1 MSLRLLQIKAVFAAF
16 AFGAGAHAGT
26 LTLTNIDGIEYRQAG
41 NVFTWGPSSP
51 ESTKLR
57 GGTAFRGD
65 SVISDVEPK
74 MSTSRALTVGK
85 GLPVTATAPINKKA
99 FGKAVVGAIARG
111 AGGPL
116 PLIASVGLPILAD
129 YMFNDMGYH
138 KIDQEG
144 GQLRGHRWGPDVIIS
159 DGYLY
164 KITVGGNT
172 WTGHTRQSVCQEA
185 GTALFPKF
193 FDSTWAIE
201 NIFVQGGSCVVVGR
215 SLTEGRTYGMGWDV
229 QQHSDGVCQ
238 PGMPVVDGVCGKAP
252 LPVIDLEGDIINR
265 IAQRE
270 AWGPKAAGAL
280 QAAANA
286 GQPILTDGPVSV
298 SGPSSVPGNTIK
310 STETVKLLPGTNTV
324 APSSHT
330 GPTDSGTKTTTSTTD
345 HQVKYDNSP
354 NPGTH
359 STTTITNI
367 TNNITNI
374 TNNITNVTTT
384 DKDEVKTEDKPDIKD
399 EPKDDKDD
407 KSECEK
413 NPKSLT
419 CAELDTPPGEV
430 PRDTKTITY
439 APEDLGLGGGSCPAD
454 RQIGEYTFSYA
465 QTCSHLETYG
475 RYLVL
480 ALSTITALI
489 IIFGGRADA

>member
-16 AFGAGAHAGT
+16 AFGTGAHAGT

-41 NVFTWGPSSP
+41 NVFTWGPTSA
-51 ESTKLR
+51 ESTRLR

-74 MSTSRALTVGK
+74 MSTSRALAVGK
-85 GLPVTATAPINKKA
+85 GLPVTATAPISKKA

-129 YMFNDMGYH
+129 YMLNDLGYH

-144 GQLRGHRWGPDVIIS
+144 GQLRGHRWGEEVIKS
-159 DGYLY
+159 DGYIY
-164 KITVGGNT
+164 KMSYQEIS
-172 WTGHTRQSVCQEA
+172 WTGYTPESLCKKAAPSIFDKRKESPNWSLLSTR
-185 GTALFPKF
+185 
-193 FDSTWAIE
+193 IE
-201 NIFVQGGSCVVVGR
+201 RESCLIVVQGNNGYVDTWGYSI
-215 SLTEGRTYGMGWDV
+215 TK
-229 QQHSDGVCQ
+229 HSDPVC
-238 PGMPVVDGVCGKAP
+238 PVGSPVVDGVCGKQP
-252 LPVIDLEGDIINR
+252 TPIIDLEGDLIRR
-265 IAQRE
+265 IAERE
-270 AWGPKAAGAL
+270 AWGPRAAGAL

-286 GQPILTDGPVSV
+286 GQPITTDGPVTV

-324 APSSHT
+324 APSGHT

-345 HQVKYDNSP
+345 HQVKYDNSQ

-454 RQIGEYTFSYA
+454 RQIGEHTFSYA

>member
-85 GLPVTATAPINKKA
+85 GLPVVATAPISKKA

-116 PLIASVGLPILAD
+116 PLIASVGIPILAE
-129 YMFNDMGYH
+129 YMLNDMGYH
-138 KIDQEG
+138 KIDEKD
-144 GQLRGHRWGPDVIIS
+144 GQLRGHRWGDDMIIT
-159 DGYLY
+159 DGYIY
-164 KITVGGNT
+164 KITARNQT
-172 WTGHTRQSVCQEA
+172 WTGYTRESVCQKA
-185 GTALFPKF
+185 GRALFSME
-193 FDSTWAIE
+193 FDSTWVIDAL
-201 NIFVQGGSCVVVGR
+201 FTQGGECVLRGR
-215 SLTEGRTYGMGWDV
+215 STTEGRYYSLGWQV
-229 QQHSDGVCQ
+229 QQHSDGACQ
-238 PGMPVVDGVCGKAP
+238 AGLPVVDDVCGKAP
-252 LPVIDLEGDIINR
+252 SPIIDLEGQIIDR
-265 IAQRE
+265 IAQRQ
-270 AWGPKAAGAL
+270 AWGENAAKAL

-286 GQPILTDGPVSV
+286 GQPITTDGPVTV
-298 SGPSSVPGNTIK
+298 TGPSSVPGNTTT
-310 STETVKLLPGTNTV
+310 STESVKLLPGTNKE

-330 GPTDSGTKTTTSTTD
+330 GPTDSGTKTTKSTTD
-345 HQVKYDNSP
+345 HQVKYDNST
-354 NPGTH
+354 NPGAH
-359 STTTITNI
+359 STTTITNV

-374 TNNITNVTTT
+374 TNNVTNVTTT
-384 DKDEVKTEDKPDIKD
+384 EKNETKTEDKPEIKD
-399 EPKDDKDD
+399 EPKDDKDE

-419 CAELDTPPGEV
+419 CAELDTPSGEI

-439 APEDLGLGGGSCPAD
+439 SPEDLGLGGGSCPAD

-465 QTCSHLETYG
+465 QTCSLLETYG
-475 RYLVL
+475 RALVL
-480 ALSTITALI
+480 ALSTMTALV
-489 IIFGGRADA
+489 IIFAGRADA